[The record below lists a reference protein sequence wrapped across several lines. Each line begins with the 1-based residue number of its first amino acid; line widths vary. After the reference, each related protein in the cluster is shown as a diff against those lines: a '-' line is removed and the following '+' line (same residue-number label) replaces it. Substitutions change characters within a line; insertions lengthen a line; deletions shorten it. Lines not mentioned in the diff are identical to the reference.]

1 MPRTKLKWVLPFLL
15 LALIFLQA
23 QVRKKYKRRVYSN
36 QYVDLMEKK
45 HLQIESNIIYENN
58 HEFDNIYL
66 TDNRIRYGLNDDLEI
81 FSDIDLVYSKDQG
94 YGLLPLGFGLKVNI
108 KEETK
113 YFPDISFLGSLQT
126 SNISSKKFVMDNP
139 LPMFTFIFQKQLGEK
154 IGFEA
159 DYSMQWLNQ
168 VLKPSHIFELAASYQ
183 LSDKISAS
191 LGLINFTNENDAT
204 NFITEI
210 GFSGDVNKNL
220 SIALEVGKYYDHID
234 QNYYIGFGIIKNF
247 SLNIKQ

>member
-1 MPRTKLKWVLPFLL
+1 
-15 LALIFLQA
+15 
-23 QVRKKYKRRVYSN
+23 
-36 QYVDLMEKK
+36 
-45 HLQIESNIIYENN
+45 
-58 HEFDNIYL
+58 
-66 TDNRIRYGLNDDLEI
+66 
-81 FSDIDLVYSKDQG
+81 
-94 YGLLPLGFGLKVNI
+94 
-108 KEETK
+108 
-113 YFPDISFLGSLQT
+113 
-126 SNISSKKFVMDNP
+126 MDNP

-183 LSDKISAS
+183 LSDKFSAS